1 MAYLKPGWFTTNVFN
16 KIAMAAGISGSETL
30 TLTARRSGELQQI
43 PVISVAVDATR
54 FLVSTRGDSQWVKN
68 LRANP
73 AVSLTTRAGTERFA
87 ATELPVGQRPPVLQA
102 YRIKAGKTVGRYFAK
117 LPDPA
122 DHPVFRLTPA

>member
-54 FLVSTRGDSQWVKN
+54 FLVSTRGDS
-68 LRANP
+68 
-73 AVSLTTRAGTERFA
+73 SG
-87 ATELPVGQRPPVLQA
+87 
-102 YRIKAGKTVGRYFAK
+102 
-117 LPDPA
+117 
-122 DHPVFRLTPA
+122 